1 MQQKT
6 NRVIG
11 TFAAVFTLLILVLG
25 LNFQAAAQCVAS
37 PDQLLA
43 AGTLVKSNSLLPSL
57 KTAAARTEVADLIAD
72 EANIPSIVGLWHV
85 HYHGPAFPGGDLEA
99 YQIFNAGGT
108 EVHNPNGPTNGVCL
122 GVWTQTA
129 RSVKLTHRV
138 WLYTPTGDFV
148 GVGHLEV
155 NITLGEK
162 GTIQTGTLTM
172 QLFDLAGNPFTPMI
186 PGTLMGERVN
196 PN

>member
-85 HYHGPAFPGGDLEA
+85 HYLGPAFPGGDLEA

-122 GVWTQTA
+122 GVWTQTPA
-129 RSVKLTHRV
+129 QRQAYSPRLA
-138 WLYTPTGDFV
+138 LYSDRRFCWRRASGRPCVSQPAFRAT
-148 GVGHLEV
+148 
-155 NITLGEK
+155 
-162 GTIQTGTLTM
+162 
-172 QLFDLAGNPFTPMI
+172 
-186 PGTLMGERVN
+186 R
-196 PN
+196 